1 MAGRVHSPLF
11 GAQESRSAFK
21 KERQNLSSSKSLGTV
36 SYLSRKSYSY
46 RFIDIHWDTVSQ
58 LTPSVVVSHLSQ
70 PEDILRPL
78 PFLSST
84 QLPIL
89 LPIRPTICKSF
100 PRPSQ
105 STNIQH
111 IIPPDKTIAIL
122 PLQLSI
128 DILLRLLKRNIHIPV
143 QTRQQSYR
151 QFPSSHP
158 PEPPARWRR
167 DVILWIAKGDNA
179 KGLAKGR

>member
-1 MAGRVHSPLF
+1 M
-11 GAQESRSAFK
+11 
-21 KERQNLSSSKSLGTV
+21 
-36 SYLSRKSYSY
+36 
-46 RFIDIHWDTVSQ
+46 DIRWDMVSQ
-58 LTPSVVVSHLSQ
+58 LTPSAVVSHLSQ

-78 PFLSST
+78 PLPIQHTTSHPSSST
-84 QLPIL
+84 PI
-89 LPIRPTICKSF
+89 ICKSF

-143 QTRQQSYR
+143 QTRQQAYHQR
-151 QFPSSHP
+151 PSSHP
-158 PEPPARWRR
+158 PEHPARWRR
-167 DVILWIAKGDNA
+167 DIIHCGLRKGTTLRVLR
-179 KGLAKGR
+179 KEGR